1 MTFTEAALAVLE
13 REGRPMHAR
22 EIAEKAVE
30 MGILSHVGKT
40 PVQTMSGRLSAAV
53 QRADGTSLF
62 VRTKPGVFALS
73 AWSGK
78 APGPRSQSVT
88 ATTSVSRPTP
98 PPPKPPPQ
106 VEAASAA
113 MPFAVDLD
121 ESEDASEDIPI
132 ITAAEALA
140 EANRS
145 KRKRRRKRSKRNED
159 EPSVQPP
166 SSAAAQEAPPAAPP
180 PKEPLREEE
189 QRAISA
195 SKPRPPV
202 ATPPPEESLRVCLD
216 SDDVLERVLGV
227 LRQATR
233 PLPASHIAERMGK
246 LGAKGTWLV
255 EALLTGDNLGREQ
268 QGHRPRFVERRAGWT
283 LSEKE
288 LSSEMLA
295 AERTVAEARQ
305 KLTRFAE
312 KQVLRRLRTLSPMAF
327 GKAMILYLQA
337 CGYEGIRPVD
347 KGGKD
352 ELHLTVS
359 DSRAGRRFRTAVVLR
374 RGGPE
379 DVLSEH
385 AVIELRGA
393 LHHYDAASILYI
405 TTGMVSD
412 AAKKEA
418 CVPNLAP
425 ISLVDAESLAHDMV
439 RLGLGVDQRLVALPS
454 FDESFFGAL
463 AE

>member
-1 MTFTEAALAVLE
+1 
-13 REGRPMHAR
+13 
-22 EIAEKAVE
+22 
-30 MGILSHVGKT
+30 
-40 PVQTMSGRLSAAV
+40 
-53 QRADGTSLF
+53 
-62 VRTKPGVFALS
+62 
-73 AWSGK
+73 
-78 APGPRSQSVT
+78 
-88 ATTSVSRPTP
+88 
-98 PPPKPPPQ
+98 
-106 VEAASAA
+106 

-121 ESEDASEDIPI
+121 EREDETEDIPI

-140 EANRS
+140 ETEANRS
-145 KRKRRRKRSKRNED
+145 KRKRRRKRSKRPED
-159 EPSVQPP
+159 ETSASAQTQ
-166 SSAAAQEAPPAAPP
+166 SSIVAQESPPAATP
-180 PKEPLREEE
+180 PKGPLREEE
-189 QRAISA
+189 QRAVSP
-195 SKPRPPV
+195 SNPRPPV
-202 ATPPPEESLRVCLD
+202 AAPSPDEGPRAGLD

-233 PLPASHIAERMGK
+233 PLPASHVAERLGK
-246 LGAKGTWLV
+246 LGPKGPWLV
-255 EALLTGDNLGREQ
+255 EALLTGDNLAREQ
-268 QGHRPRFVERRAGWT
+268 QGYRPRFVERRAGWT
-283 LSEKE
+283 LWEKE

-305 KLTRFAE
+305 KLMRFAE
-312 KQVLRRLRTLSPMAF
+312 KQVLRKLRTLSPMAF

-379 DVLSEH
+379 DVLSER

-405 TTGMVSD
+405 TTGTVSD
-412 AAKKEA
+412 AAKNEA
-418 CVPNLAP
+418 CVPNLPP

-439 RLGLGVDQRLVALPS
+439 RLGLGVDQRLVPLPS